1 MTTGKRQIL
10 SSIFLKKGWKVSS
23 GNHMLIML
31 ALVLREITKQVL
43 LEYISGYK
51 KEKVTGNRE
60 HGSTK
65 DISCPTNL
73 LSFYDEITGHVGEG

>member
-10 SSIFLKKGWKVSS
+10 SSIFKKIWKVNS
-23 GNHMLIML
+23 GNHTPIML
-31 ALVLREITKQVL
+31 TLVRREIMEQVL
-43 LEYISGYK
+43 LEYVSGYK
-51 KEKVTGNRE
+51 KEKVTGNSE

-73 LSFYDEITGHVGEG
+73 LSFYDGTTGHVGEG